1 MEEYRPLITPDP
13 LPIKVAL
20 TNIWTSPA
28 WLVYGIATMQV
39 GKYAS
44 RQINKWKFR
53 TVQLCKNQRL
63 QVWKRAIMICESMQV
78 CKKISYQ
85 SL

>member
-1 MEEYRPLITPDP
+1 MIQNFLEYKYACMPVCKYASMQICKYASITPDP

-44 RQINKWKFR
+44 RQIYKCVNVK
-53 TVQLCKNQRL
+53 V
-63 QVWKRAIMICESMQV
+63 
-78 CKKISYQ
+78 
-85 SL
+85 